1 MGIRRNAAAVSVR
14 ERDALQRAFAAMYG
28 LRDERGYG
36 FHAGLHG
43 LPLPTYCEHGTSLFL
58 PWHRAYVY
66 LFERAL
72 QDRDPAANL
81 PWWDWSSARA
91 HAEGIPLAF
100 RAGRLGGAATGNPLG
115 DGPVTLA
122 ASDLALIRAN
132 LPGAITAGSR
142 PRTRR
147 DPDVPGELPRLA
159 TVRRALDQRT
169 FGGFTAL
176 LEGIHNGVH
185 GWVGGAMTAVPVAAY
200 DPIFWAHHS
209 MIDRLWYLWQIGP
222 NGVDPPA
229 NLLDRV
235 LRPFTLR
242 VRDTLNISSLGY
254 EYAAQVMT

>member
-1 MGIRRNAAAVSVR
+1 MMIATRYAWLLRRDRARGGGQHRLTGREPRRAAGPVR
-14 ERDALQRAFAAMYG
+14 CDIQWFTEVHDGDPQERRCCQRSRTRCVAARLVAMYG

-122 ASDLALIRAN
+122 ASDLALVRAN
-132 LPGAITAGSR
+132 LPWCHYSR
-142 PRTRR
+142 LQAPNRR

-176 LEGIHNGVH
+176 LV
-185 GWVGGAMTAVPVAAY
+185 
-200 DPIFWAHHS
+200 
-209 MIDRLWYLWQIGP
+209 
-222 NGVDPPA
+222 
-229 NLLDRV
+229 
-235 LRPFTLR
+235 
-242 VRDTLNISSLGY
+242 VRR
-254 EYAAQVMT
+254 